1 MAKTNQ
7 RIAISKYMLKEA
19 LLRLLAK
26 KHIDKISI
34 CELCQEAQINRTTFY
49 RHYNTPQDVLHEIA
63 LDQIRNFFE
72 GSLSANDTND
82 MEQAARKLCHFL
94 YDHITMVQLLIRN
107 SSETDFAQLFQ
118 TFSEG
123 FLGSKT
129 VFYRG
134 NSVDTDTLRLMNTF
148 FSYGMYALISQ
159 WLTENIAKTP
169 DEIADLICSAFN
181 KDFSF
186 Q

>member
-1 MAKTNQ
+1 
-7 RIAISKYMLKEA
+7 
-19 LLRLLAK
+19 
-26 KHIDKISI
+26 
-34 CELCQEAQINRTTFY
+34 
-49 RHYNTPQDVLHEIA
+49 
-63 LDQIRNFFE
+63 
-72 GSLSANDTND
+72 
-82 MEQAARKLCHFL
+82 
-94 YDHITMVQLLIRN
+94 MVQLLIRN